1 MKNILKG
8 IKSTNMPAKKG
19 QIHALATGV
28 LIAYAV
34 TCIAFIGCA
43 LALTYTNLSENTVPL
58 IIAITCVVS
67 VFIAGF
73 DASRV
78 SEKNG
83 WLWGLAA
90 GAVYVFI
97 LFCILAWISRG
108 FVIDARKVT
117 LLVLSLASG
126 GAGGVLGINFK
137 K

>member
-1 MKNILKG
+1 MKMKTL
-8 IKSTNMPAKKG
+8 IKSIPITAKKG
-19 QIHALATGV
+19 QIHALMTGV
-28 LIAYAV
+28 LMAYAV

-43 LALTYTNLSENTVPL
+43 IALTYTGLSESTVPL
-58 IIAITCVVS
+58 IVAITCVIS

-83 WLWGLAA
+83 WLWGIIA
-90 GAVYVFI
+90 GAVYALI
-97 LFCILAWISRG
+97 LFCILAWLSRG
-108 FVIDARKVT
+108 FAIDSRKVT

-126 GAGGVLGINFK
+126 GTGGVLGINFK